1 MEDTLLKVEDV
12 RKRLALS
19 RAKVYR
25 MIQQRELPAVKI
37 GESVRVTKSDLNDFI
52 ERHRTCN

>member
-1 MEDTLLKVEDV
+1 MENNLMKVEDV

-25 MIQQRELPAVKI
+25 MIQQKELPAVKI
-37 GESVRVTKSDLNDFI
+37 GESVRVAESDLSDFI
-52 ERHRTCN
+52 EKHRTCN